1 MATGDMTANRS
12 KEIEGMANEVIG
24 KANDD
29 DDRKAEGHAHHAK
42 GNLIQGGEGRNVME
56 FGEGLPALDWDALSE
71 IALNFSETARILFS
85 AGSVTDT
92 LASVVDL
99 AVATI
104 EGCDFAGVFL
114 IEGDVV
120 TTPVH
125 TDPIVVAVDALQ
137 HQVSEGP
144 CLDAIAHRLIF
155 YADDLDNDLRW
166 PHFAAYATTA
176 GIRSVLALPLAA
188 NSHLGALNLYA
199 RYPAAFGVVDRA
211 KAASLASLA
220 SLALTVARSHE
231 DEERQADNLHAA
243 LASRE
248 TIGEALGILMERE
261 RITAGQ
267 AFDILRRASQHLNV
281 KLREVAQNLVD
292 TGEDPDTRPSR
303 SR

>member
-1 MATGDMTANRS
+1 MV
-12 KEIEGMANEVIG
+12 KEVVGE
-24 KANDD
+24 ANDHHD
-29 DDRKAEGHAHHAK
+29 LKAEGHAHHAK
-42 GNLIQGGEGRNVME
+42 GSLKQGGEGRNAME
-56 FGEGLPALDWDALSE
+56 FGEGLPAVDRDALSE

-104 EGCDFAGVFL
+104 EGCDFAGIFL

-125 TDPIVVAVDALQ
+125 TDPIVVEIDALQ

-144 CLDAIAHRLIF
+144 CLDAIAHRLVF
-155 YADDLDNDLRW
+155 YADDLDDDLRW
-166 PHFAAYATTA
+166 PHFAAHATTA

-199 RYPAAFGVVDRA
+199 RYPAAFGIVDRA
-211 KAASLASLA
+211 KAAILASLA
-220 SLALTVARSHE
+220 SLALTVAQSHE
-231 DEERQADNLHAA
+231 DEERRADNLHAA

-267 AFDILRRASQHLNV
+267 AFDILRRASQHLNI
-281 KLREVAQNLVD
+281 KLREVAQNLVN
-292 TGEDPDTRPSR
+292 TGEDPDTGPSR